1 MQSEKVSNAK
11 YVDMWNSFAEN
22 KSVSYLTDK
31 YSANNI
37 VGLTGLARENEIF
50 RFLDLKSDS
59 ELIDVGCASGH
70 QVFKALEVCRRAVG
84 VDVGVE
90 FIKTAKEVAEKNNVK
105 NVEFLLTEG
114 NQIPFPDNSFDRMI
128 CSEVLEHV
136 LDLDNFYIE
145 LIRVVKPGGVMVLT
159 VPNWNNRGTLYK
171 RFKDFFKP
179 VPFVPITDFSME
191 GIKKHGD
198 AHVRQFN
205 LKTFRELAEK
215 HGLKVEYVGGAA
227 FIDGPK
233 IGPIIKIINKPKFMQ
248 DLSFLVERIIAKFVF
263 LKPFGR
269 HVVLRAVKLK

>member
-1 MQSEKVSNAK
+1 MQTENS
-11 YVDMWNSFAEN
+11 YIQMWNSFAKN
-22 KSVSYLTDK
+22 KSISYLTDK
-31 YSANNI
+31 YNANNI

-50 RFLDLKSDS
+50 RFLDLKKDS

-70 QVFKALEVCRRAVG
+70 QVFKAAEICKYAVG

-90 FIKTAKEVAEKNNVK
+90 FIDTAKRIKTENNIH
-105 NVEFLLTEG
+105 NTEFILTEG
-114 NQIPFPDNSFDRMI
+114 DKISFPDNRFDRLI

-136 LDLDNFYIE
+136 LDLDGFYKEIM
-145 LIRVVKPGGVMVLT
+145 RVVKPGGVMVLT

-171 RFKDFFKP
+171 RIKDFFKP

-205 LKTFRELAEK
+205 LKTFKELAEK
-215 HGLKVEYVGGAA
+215 HGLRVEYVGGAA

-233 IGPIIKIINKPKFMQ
+233 IGPIIRIINKPKFMQ
-248 DLSFLVERIIAKFVF
+248 VLSFLIERVIAKIPF

-269 HVVLRAVKLK
+269 HVVLKAVKIK